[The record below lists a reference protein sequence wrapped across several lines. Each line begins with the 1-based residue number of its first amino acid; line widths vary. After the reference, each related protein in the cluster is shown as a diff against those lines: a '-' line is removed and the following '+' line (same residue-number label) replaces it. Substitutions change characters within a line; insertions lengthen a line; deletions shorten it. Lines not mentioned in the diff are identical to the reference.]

1 MAETRFTSLLK
12 ARVKEEV
19 GNRLASL
26 ANGDASD
33 YARYQNSVGYIQGL
47 NAAIKICED
56 IEGEYDQ

>member
-1 MAETRFTSLLK
+1 MAETRFTSLMK

-19 GNRLASL
+19 DSRSHSL
-26 ANGDASD
+26 AIGAASD

-56 IEGEYDQ
+56 IEGEFDQ